1 MGVGVD
7 RRLDNIDEF
16 YLADLSDKNIAR
28 IAPAVRVDRS
38 RKEAPAAIGALLGE
52 DEDSIY
58 QAGNGCR
65 TSASTTG
72 AWSCELDSGMLSS
85 LTAGQLPVHA
95 NETSQRS
102 QLAPSRSVSVPDE
115 KRRLMESR
123 TERMKNDAMGFYDLM
138 FNQCRPRE
146 AIERYVGASYTQ
158 HNPGVGDG
166 KQPFIDYFER
176 MAKEYPGKRVE
187 FKRAIAEGDFV
198 VLHCYQH
205 WPGDHDYAGI
215 DIFRFDSAGKV
226 VEHWDVLQIIP
237 DKAEN
242 DNGMF

>member
-1 MGVGVD
+1 
-7 RRLDNIDEF
+7 
-16 YLADLSDKNIAR
+16 
-28 IAPAVRVDRS
+28 
-38 RKEAPAAIGALLGE
+38 
-52 DEDSIY
+52 
-58 QAGNGCR
+58 
-65 TSASTTG
+65 
-72 AWSCELDSGMLSS
+72 
-85 LTAGQLPVHA
+85 
-95 NETSQRS
+95 
-102 QLAPSRSVSVPDE
+102 
-115 KRRLMESR
+115 MESR
-123 TERMKNDAMGFYDLM
+123 TDQMKKDAMGFYDMM
-138 FNQCRPRE
+138 FNQCRPRD